1 MTQERI
7 QRVRIYLS
15 EHDQWQQAP
24 LYLAVLERL
33 QREGATGAT
42 ALHGLV
48 GFGPSQHARAIGLGL
63 SDHPPVVIEWIDRA
77 DRIARTLPSLND
89 LLPTALITL
98 EDVQIYQ
105 AVLHAHGPFGAEY
118 TAGDIMQASPHTLP
132 PSTSLGSVLRA
143 MLEQRQS
150 TIPILDERGAVVGVI
165 TEHELAGRA
174 GLLLPL
180 RLLCLLS
187 GDERA
192 ALLQALDLE
201 TRPARAI
208 MNHEPRSIYMGA
220 ALPQALITMIEWD
233 YEQIVVTNREGT
245 LAGLLSCNAVLRH
258 ATEQSDQDQQNS
270 SVRDSTPPTPVQLVM
285 QPSVARVPA
294 AQPLNE
300 ALHHLLSTPHRY
312 VVALDDDGHVCG
324 SLSDEDVLRRLEGE
338 ERTAWIAA
346 LQRATPTEVAD
357 LPGGGR
363 CVADLMQHDVTPL
376 APTMG
381 IIEAG
386 AFLLQHHLERA
397 PVVDGDGTLL
407 GLVGRNGL
415 LRALVQESE

>member
-24 LYLAVLERL
+24 LYLAVLEHL

-77 DRIARTLPSLND
+77 DRITRTLPTLNE
-89 LLPTALITL
+89 LLPRALITL

-105 AVLHAHGPFGAEY
+105 AVLHAQGPFHTEY
-118 TAGDIMQASPHTLP
+118 TAGDIMHTTPHTLP
-132 PSTSLGSVLRA
+132 PATSLGSVLRA
-143 MLEQRQS
+143 MLEHQQS
-150 TIPILDERGAVVGVI
+150 TIPILDERGAAVGVI

-180 RLLCLLS
+180 RLLRLLS
-187 GDERA
+187 SDERA
-192 ALLQALDLE
+192 TLLQALDLE

-245 LAGLLSCNAVLRH
+245 LAGLLSCTAVLQH
-258 ATEQSDQDQQNS
+258 VTEQNEEDEHSG

-300 ALHHLLSTPHRY
+300 ALHQVLNTPHRY
-312 VVALDDDGHVCG
+312 VVVLDEAGHICG
-324 SLSDEDVLRRLEGE
+324 SLSDEDALRRLEGE

-346 LQRATPTEVAD
+346 LQRAIPTDISE

-363 CVADLMQHDVTPL
+363 CVADLMQHDVVTL
-376 APTMG
+376 SPTMS

-386 AFLLQHHLERA
+386 GFLLQKNTERA
-397 PVVDGDGTLL
+397 PVVDGEGTLL
-407 GLVGRNGL
+407 GLLGRNGL
-415 LRALVQESE
+415 LRALVQESD

>member
-15 EHDQWQQAP
+15 EHDQWQQKP
-24 LYLAVLERL
+24 LYLAVLEHL

-48 GFGPSQHARAIGLGL
+48 GFGPSQHARAFGLGL
-63 SDHPPVVIEWIDRA
+63 SDHPPVVIEWIDRT
-77 DRIARTLPSLND
+77 DRVTRALPTLHE
-89 LLPTALITL
+89 LLPNALITL
-98 EDVQIYQ
+98 EEVQLYQ
-105 AVLHAHGPFGAEY
+105 AVLRAQGPFRTEQA
-118 TAGDIMQASPHTLP
+118 AGDIMYTEPHTLP
-132 PSTSLGSVLRA
+132 PSTSLGNVLGT
-143 MLEQRQS
+143 MLERRQS

-180 RLLCLLS
+180 RLLRLLRS
-187 GDERA
+187 EERA

-208 MNHEPRSIYMGA
+208 MNREPRSIYMGA

-245 LAGLLSCNAVLRH
+245 LAGLLSCDAVLH
-258 ATEQSDQDQQNS
+258 HVTAQGEQSGG
-270 SVRDSTPPTPVQLVM
+270 SVRDSEPPTPVQLVM
-285 QPSVARVPA
+285 QPSVARAPA
-294 AQPLNE
+294 AQPLHE
-300 ALHHLLSTPHRY
+300 ALHQLLSTPHRY
-312 VVALDDDGHVCG
+312 LVVLDEAGLVCG
-324 SLSDEDVLRRLEGE
+324 SLSDEDVLQRLEGE
-338 ERTAWIAA
+338 ERAAWIGA
-346 LQRATPTEVAD
+346 LQQASPPEAAD

-363 CVADLMQHDVTPL
+363 CVADLMQRTVEPL
-376 APTMG
+376 SPAMN
-381 IIEAG
+381 ILEAG
-386 AFLLQHHLERA
+386 HFLLEHHLERA
-397 PVVDGDGTLL
+397 PVVDEEGN
-407 GLVGRNGL
+407 LVGLLARNGL